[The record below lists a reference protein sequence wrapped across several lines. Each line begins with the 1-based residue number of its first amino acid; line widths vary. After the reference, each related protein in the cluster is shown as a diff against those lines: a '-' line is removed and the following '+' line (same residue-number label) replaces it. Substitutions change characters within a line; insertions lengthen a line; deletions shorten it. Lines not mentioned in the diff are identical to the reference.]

1 MRMRTVAVILASL
14 LAAPAAAQQV
24 VRVSGPEITNPGEVS
39 VAINPA
45 NPDNVVI
52 TSLADGGPAGP
63 RVTDY
68 AYVSMDGGQHWSV
81 VGAPNPGARVQGDDA
96 ITFNADGLAIHS
108 YIAFDGIRVPR
119 PDRAESGIYIGTSS
133 DGGVTWAPPV
143 PVIDHV
149 NTVIPFED
157 KPWPVAD
164 NVDGSPHRGNIY
176 VAWTRFDVYGS
187 HSPTDSSQIWFARST
202 DGGRTFQ
209 PGFRISDQGGDA
221 VDSDSTVE
229 GAVPSVGPEGQVYV
243 VWAGP
248 QGLVFDRSLDGGY
261 TFGKDRVIS
270 DMPGGWDIAVP
281 GVDRHNGMPVTGV
294 DLSQGPNRGTL
305 YVNWIDQR
313 NGDPDVFVM
322 ASRDGG
328 ETWSKPVRVNDDPVG
343 DGAAQMFTWM
353 AVDPVDGSVNVVFL
367 DRRGLKGTQTAV
379 TVARSEDGGRTF
391 VNHHVDQPPFTM
403 HADVFYGDYN
413 GIAAYGGHVVAAY
426 PRFEKDG
433 SLAVAAALFDW
444 GRCTRGSRP
453 VIDDR

>member
-1 MRMRTVAVILASL
+1 MKHVAMAGLVLIAGVLSTGG
-14 LAAPAAAQQV
+14 AAAQRV
-24 VRVSGPEITNPGEVS
+24 VRVSPAGLSNPGEVS

-45 NPDNVVI
+45 RPDNVVI
-52 TSLADGGPAGP
+52 TSLAQGGAGAP
-63 RVTDY
+63 RITDF
-68 AYVSMDGGQHWSV
+68 AYVSMDGGQHWSMV
-81 VGAPNPGARVQGDDA
+81 TTPNPEGRVQGDDA

-108 YIAFDGIRVPR
+108 YIAFDGIRVARPR
-119 PDRAESGIYIGTSS
+119 RAESGIFVGTSS
-133 DGGVTWAPPV
+133 DGGITWAPPV
-143 PVIDHV
+143 PVMDHV
-149 NTVIPFED
+149 NTVMPFED

-164 NVDGSPHRGNIY
+164 NVQGSPHRGNVY

-187 HSPTDSSQIWFARST
+187 HAPTDSSQIWFARST

-209 PGFRISDQGGDA
+209 PGIRISDQGGNA

-229 GAVPSVGPEGQVYV
+229 GAVPSVGPDGTVYV

-248 QGLVFDRSLDGGY
+248 QGLVFDRSADGGY
-261 TFGKDRVIS
+261 SFGTDRVIG
-270 DMPGGWDIAVP
+270 DMPGGWDIDVP

-294 DLSQGPNRGTL
+294 DVSDGPHRGTL

-313 NGDPDVFVM
+313 NGDPDVFAM

-328 ETWSKPVRVNDDPVG
+328 RTWSQPVRVNDDPVG
-343 DGAAQMFTWM
+343 DSAAQLFTWM

-367 DRRGLKGTQTAV
+367 DRRGLKGTDTGV

-403 HADVFYGDYN
+403 RADVFYGDYN

-426 PRFEKDG
+426 PRFEADG
-433 SLAVAAALFDW
+433 SLSVAAALFDF
-444 GRCTRGSRP
+444 GGH
-453 VIDDR
+453 